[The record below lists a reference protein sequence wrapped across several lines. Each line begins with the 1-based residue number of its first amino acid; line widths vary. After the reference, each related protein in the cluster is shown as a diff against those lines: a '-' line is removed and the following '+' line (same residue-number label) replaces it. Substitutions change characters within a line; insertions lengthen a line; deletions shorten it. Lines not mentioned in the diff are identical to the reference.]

1 MYTLRTLAKRD
12 HCHRLW
18 LKRATS
24 SGLNNDLNS
33 SICIKKILRNL
44 YTCITSTNPQS
55 PTIWCFYI
63 QIHMLSLKYATLC
76 VLLKNTFRHGCRFA
90 TGVFPV
96 LIIGSALR
104 SLISRTSSSFANHR
118 SGLCPTLLPECCMQL
133 VHRTFQHLVYL
144 IACIQPCLY
153 LTCTCFHL
161 LVNLPAFC
169 PWPQVCLFK
178 GIIRGFHS
186 SVVSH
191 WDPCHKSWHIHLS
204 V

>member
-33 SICIKKILRNL
+33 SICIKKNWHNKYKSTIPNNMVFLYPNAYAEFKICNIMCLVEEYILSWLPVCHR
-44 YTCITSTNPQS
+44 CFSS
-55 PTIWCFYI
+55 PHYRICTAFTHQPHQQLVCKS
-63 QIHMLSLKYATLC
+63 SLWTL
-76 VLLKNTFRHGCRFA
+76 TD
-90 TGVFPV
+90 T
-96 LIIGSALR
+96 
-104 SLISRTSSSFANHR
+104 
-118 SGLCPTLLPECCMQL
+118 LPECCMQL
-133 VHRTFQHLVYL
+133 VRRTFQHLVYL

-169 PWPQVCLFK
+169 PWPQVCLCK
-178 GIIRGFHS
+178 GIIRDCLHFCTLVHS
-186 SVVSH
+186 YFLTLVYIS
-191 WDPCHKSWHIHLS
+191 L
-204 V
+204 